1 MIQSMLKLSKKKNR
15 LSLIQS
21 SQERAGCL
29 ILNSISSQCP
39 DGRIDPVN
47 RLSRL
52 PLLSRWKRDSRPRC
66 LFWINLKGS
75 RATGTIKTLPC
86 PSWISPRGTIPSGP
100 FSDRSHSV
108 HRPHR
113 ADTRTDLI
121 PSVRPLH
128 RGDTRTDLTP
138 SVRPL
143 LKGCRIQTG
152 LSRRE
157 RLLPRA
163 TLRDLS
169 HNGHPRHST
178 PILTGTPIARSPSRG
193 AVVHSPTV
201 PLWSDGARCR
211 VIVSRPMLPSW
222 TAFWPTSQLSRP
234 RTSDSGCD
242 SCLSCFLSSTM
253 PGTGSGTCLPW
264 NGTSRQSMKESWYSA
279 IG

>member
-15 LSLIQS
+15 LTLIQS

-29 ILNSISSQCP
+29 ILNSTSSQCP

-47 RLSRL
+47 HLSRL

-86 PSWISPRGTIPSGP
+86 PSWISPRGTIPSEH

-108 HRPHR
+108 LRPQR
-113 ADTRTDLI
+113 E
-121 PSVRPLH
+121 
-128 RGDTRTDLTP
+128 DTRTDLTP

-169 HNGHPRHST
+169 HNGHLRHST

-264 NGTSRQSMKESWYSA
+264 NGTSRQSMKENWYSA

>member
-15 LSLIQS
+15 LPLIQS

-29 ILNSISSQCP
+29 ILNSTSSQCP

-86 PSWISPRGTIPSGP
+86 PSWTSPRGTIPSEH

-108 HRPHR
+108 LRPQR
-113 ADTRTDLI
+113 E
-121 PSVRPLH
+121 
-128 RGDTRTDLTP
+128 DTRTDLTP

-143 LKGCRIQTG
+143 PRGDTRKDLTHSGRLLLKGCCIQTG
-152 LSRRE
+152 LSLRE

-211 VIVSRPMLPSW
+211 VIVSRPMSASW